1 MPEIHGSSQ
10 PGALMYLD
18 ARDCRLIDAVA
29 EDGSLTRAGQ
39 RLNITQPALSRHLRD
54 LEERLRLTLFNRTGR
69 RMVLTA
75 AGQRMRIHA
84 RDVLEALS
92 RAESDAQALAG
103 RKPEQLRICTECYT
117 CYHWLPRVLTR
128 FTQMHPGCDVTV
140 VAEVTRRPL
149 SALLEEQ
156 VDLALVSD
164 ATRDKRLK
172 FQPVFD
178 DEFVALVGTMHPWA
192 GRDSVTP
199 KDFADQHVLLIAPPE
214 HSTLLNDF
222 LKPAGVKPRRI
233 SEVMLSEAALAM
245 AESGY
250 GVAPLPRWAAAPQ
263 VRAGTVVPLR
273 LGKAGLY
280 RQWSIATRRTD
291 QRARHIADFATLVSR
306 MAPGEVIYAGSRT

>member
-1 MPEIHGSSQ
+1 
-10 PGALMYLD
+10 MYLD

-54 LEERLRLTLFNRTGR
+54 LEERLRLTLFSRTGR
-69 RMVLTA
+69 RMVLTS
-75 AGQRMRIHA
+75 AGQRMRVHA
-84 RDVLEALS
+84 RDVLDALA
-92 RAESDAQALAG
+92 RAESDAQALSG

-140 VAEVTRRPL
+140 VPEVTRRPL

-156 VDLALVSD
+156 VDLALVSEVS
-164 ATRDKRLK
+164 RDKRLR
-172 FQPVFD
+172 FEQVFD
-178 DEFVALVGTMHPWA
+178 DEFVAVVGAAHPWA
-192 GRDSVTP
+192 DRRFVMP
-199 KDFADQHVLLIAPPE
+199 RDFADQHVLLIAPPE
-214 HSTLLNDF
+214 HSTLLNEF

-233 SEVMLSEAALAM
+233 SEVVLSEAALAM

-273 LGKAGLY
+273 LGKVGLH
-280 RQWSIATRRTD
+280 RHWSIATRRTD
-291 QRARHIADFATLVSR
+291 SRARHIADFSALVSR
-306 MAPGEVIYAGSRT
+306 MAPGELQYAGSRT